1 MEKLIGIL
9 FLILTGIILVPA
21 AALIWLIALDEYK
34 EFKNIGKINYEYN
47 TTRILKINY
56 LRSTIIRS

>member
-9 FLILTGIILVPA
+9 FLILAGIILVPA

-34 EFKNIGKINYEYN
+34 EFKKYW
-47 TTRILKINY
+47 KK
-56 LRSTIIRS
+56 